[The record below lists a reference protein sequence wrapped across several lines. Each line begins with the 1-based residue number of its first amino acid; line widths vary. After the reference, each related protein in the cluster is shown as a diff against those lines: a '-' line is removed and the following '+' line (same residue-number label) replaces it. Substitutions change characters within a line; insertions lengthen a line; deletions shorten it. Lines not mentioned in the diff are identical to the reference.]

1 MGQHS
6 SQRQA
11 TSEALCD
18 IFGASEVQETSVA
31 PIEAV
36 EGGSLAGTWEIGA
49 EFAEKQIRK
58 LPKGGSSM
66 KTPGDNTASDGLHA
80 GAVAERWKPASDEV
94 ASTLSDY
101 FQMLLDSGW
110 VPDEF

>member
-58 LPKGGSSM
+58 LPNNKGGPSM
-66 KTPGDNTASDGLHA
+66 KTLGDHS
-80 GAVAERWKPASDEV
+80 ERWSARRSSGREMEASV
-94 ASTLSDY
+94 
-101 FQMLLDSGW
+101 G
-110 VPDEF
+110 